1 MSQAVPISLLD
12 QVYGRIQSK
21 VAPPVTGNAAEYGA
35 RNPRSHVIGIGIVVL
50 LHIVFIYGLASG
62 LAHQMVDVIKQ
73 PLETRLIQEAAP
85 PPKEVVPPPPVMVP
99 PPPVYIPPPEVQIE
113 QAAPTASDA
122 ITVVTTT
129 PPPKAVSAPAP
140 VRSVTRPPSNGG
152 RPACGDADSI
162 YPSASEELSEAGA
175 VVIYAL
181 VNASG
186 SIIDTRL
193 VNSSGFPRLDNA
205 ALTGAA
211 SICRYS
217 SPASVDGHP
226 TQGWTSI
233 TFNFHP
239 AGE

>member
-1 MSQAVPISLLD
+1 MGQAVPISLLD
-12 QVYGRIQSK
+12 QIRGPIERK
-21 VAPPVTGNAAEYGA
+21 VATPVAGNAAEYGA
-35 RNPRSHVIGIGIVVL
+35 RNPRSHLVGIGIVVL
-50 LHIVFIYGLASG
+50 LHLVFIYGLASG

-73 PLETRLIQEAAP
+73 PLETTLIQEVKT
-85 PPKEVVPPPPVMVP
+85 PPKDVVPPPPTMVP

-113 QAAPTASDA
+113 QAAPAVSDA
-122 ITVVTTT
+122 ITVVTTK
-129 PPPKAVSAPAP
+129 PLPRAVSAPPP
-140 VRSVTRPPSNGG
+140 VRSVSRAPSNGG

-162 YPSASEELSEAGA
+162 YPSTSEELSEAGA

-181 VNASG
+181 VDTSG

-211 SICRYS
+211 SICHYS